1 MNLDPIIGRVPF
13 TDGIA
18 RPVFRDDGGHQY
30 VVDRDGHTRRSGT
43 WLPERGGT
51 DAPLVVTVPEPSS
64 P

>member
-1 MNLDPIIGRVPF
+1 MNPDPIIVRVLF
-13 TDGIA
+13 TDGIV

-30 VVDRDGHTRRSGT
+30 VIGRDGHTRCYGA

-51 DAPLVVTVPEPSS
+51 DAPRVVTVPEPSS